1 MQVKP
6 VGWFEIYVNDIERA
20 RAFYE
25 GVFALMLEKLEG
37 PDADWQMWAF
47 PGAMD
52 QSNGASGALV
62 HMPGAP
68 VGGSGT
74 IVYFM
79 SADCAVE
86 AGRAVAHGGTVDKD
100 KFSLGEYGFAA
111 LLTDT
116 EGNTIGVHSME

>member
-6 VGWFEIYVNDIERA
+6 VGWFEIYVHDIERA

-25 GVFALMLEKLEG
+25 GVFALKLEKLDS
-37 PDADWQMWAF
+37 PDPDSELWAF

-52 QSNGASGALV
+52 ESHGASGALV
-62 HMPGAP
+62 HMKGAP

-79 SADCAVE
+79 SADCATE
-86 AGRAVAHGGTVDKD
+86 AGRAVAHGGEVSKD
-100 KFSLGEYGFAA
+100 KFSLGPYGFAA
-111 LLTDT
+111 MLVDT
-116 EGNTIGVHSME
+116 EGNVIGVHSMG